1 MLLRLFSAAAN
12 NKSKGSAVELK
23 NRVKAVMSKIKIV
36 EAPNVDIERQEKM
49 QKLRETL
56 RNDDLLYEK
65 KVQAEE
71 INAYYG

>member
-1 MLLRLFSAAAN
+1 
-12 NKSKGSAVELK
+12 
-23 NRVKAVMSKIKIV
+23 MSKIKIV
-36 EAPNVDIERQEKM
+36 EAPNMDIERQEKM

>member
-1 MLLRLFSAAAN
+1 MLLRLFSATAN